1 MYISLWIVRQEI
13 SQFCS
18 NVLSVEECGQCIY
31 KSMKFYKSK
40 DKRKLENS
48 TSVVE
53 ISEEFGGIWWKLSV
67 YLPVIYLSNYGLLR
81 NETSQGGHELPI
93 IAWGYSK
100 LSMLSEPL

>member
-18 NVLSVEECGQCIY
+18 NVLSVEECVQRIY

-48 TSVVE
+48 TSAVE
-53 ISEEFGGIWWKLSV
+53 ISEEFGGI
-67 YLPVIYLSNYGLLR
+67 
-81 NETSQGGHELPI
+81 
-93 IAWGYSK
+93 
-100 LSMLSEPL
+100 